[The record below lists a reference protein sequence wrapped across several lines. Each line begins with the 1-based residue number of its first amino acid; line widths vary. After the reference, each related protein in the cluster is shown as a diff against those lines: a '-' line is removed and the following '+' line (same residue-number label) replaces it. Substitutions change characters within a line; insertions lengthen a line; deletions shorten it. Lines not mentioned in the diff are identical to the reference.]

1 MSGSNVLLPHK
12 VKFNEGCYWFYFI
25 FVWISIARSCS
36 SARTPPGPPCTSL
49 GHGAFLA
56 TTPPTTTGWNHLLN
70 LPLRPPAQAS
80 HVCGSGRINNLLC
93 VYVSHANANGSS
105 LRWRLPPLALRRS
118 VSDGCDPCDEFLS
131 ASRHRLHYPRQAHMV
146 NLSRSL
152 KVSSS
157 LSHLHKHNAAIR
169 FRTAISLH

>member
-12 VKFNEGCYWFYFI
+12 VKFNEGCYWFYFCLDLDRPEL
-25 FVWISIARSCS
+25 FISQD
-36 SARTPPGPPCTSL
+36 PPAHPSVMEPFWL
-49 GHGAFLA
+49 RL
-56 TTPPTTTGWNHLLN
+56 PPTTTGWNHLLN

-157 LSHLHKHNAAIR
+157 LPSAQTQRCH
-169 FRTAISLH
+169 